1 MSESNAPGEE
11 AESLFF
17 RSDSAGTKAV
27 WWLVGGIVGLG
38 FAVLGMVVAI
48 VARVDPLSVQVIA
61 TLPAIVGVGALTVAA
76 SLFRSPLQVAVG
88 PRGLSIEGRRGKQ
101 THSWDQIGWA
111 NVDTVTMTHRRQL
124 VVYDTRGKTIARL
137 SEAFDDFD
145 AMADQI
151 RDRIAAKGD
160 DTSDRIRGRKAVRSA
175 VLCTS
180 VGLLML
186 AAMGF
191 LAWHTHQEQRAAV
204 RLEQDAVP
212 GEAEIVRRFLA
223 PNGVTPRIEYR
234 ITTPD
239 GRTATRNA
247 EAFRPDWD
255 KLEGAR
261 TVAVLYVPD
270 DPDISRLA
278 AGEPRERDLTSR
290 PAVAYGASVLA
301 GLVALFLVVV
311 GVMQWYG
318 WDIDLDSKTGKISI
332 KRFGSGR

>member
-1 MSESNAPGEE
+1 MNEPNSSGEE

-27 WWLVGGIVGLG
+27 WWLVGGIVALGL
-38 FAVLGMVVAI
+38 AVMGMVVAI
-48 VARVDPLSVQVIA
+48 VARVDQLSVQIMA

-76 SLFRSPLQVAVG
+76 SLARSPLQVAVG
-88 PRGLSIEGRRGKQ
+88 PRGLSIEGRKGKQ
-101 THSWDQIGWA
+101 TFSWDRIGWA

-124 VVYDTRGKTIARL
+124 IVYDTDGKTIAKL

-145 AMADQI
+145 AMVDLI

-160 DTSDRIRGRKAVRSA
+160 DTSDRVRGKKAVRSA
-175 VLCTS
+175 VLCGS

-186 AAMGF
+186 AGSGF
-191 LAWHTHQEQRAAV
+191 MAWKTHSDQRAAE
-204 RLEQDAVP
+204 RLEEEAVP
-212 GEAEIVRRFLA
+212 GEAEIVHRFLA

-234 ITTPD
+234 ITAPD

-255 KLEGAR
+255 KLEGAK

-270 DPDISRLA
+270 DPEISRLA
-278 AGEPRERDLTSR
+278 AGEPRERDISSR
-290 PAVAYGASVLA
+290 PAVAYGVCVLA

-332 KRFGSGR
+332 KRFGMGR